1 MLISSTKEK
10 KNVQHLPLL
19 IGLKYF
25 QTICGFN
32 MDLMILYSCFLISW
46 LLFFFFFFAFWK
58 ENMKDQMK
66 RTSAKKMF

>member
-1 MLISSTKEK
+1 MGRAKSTSSIIQQLIMLILSTKE

-46 LLFFFFFFAFWK
+46 LLFSFFFLHSG
-58 ENMKDQMK
+58 K
-66 RTSAKKMF
+66 RT